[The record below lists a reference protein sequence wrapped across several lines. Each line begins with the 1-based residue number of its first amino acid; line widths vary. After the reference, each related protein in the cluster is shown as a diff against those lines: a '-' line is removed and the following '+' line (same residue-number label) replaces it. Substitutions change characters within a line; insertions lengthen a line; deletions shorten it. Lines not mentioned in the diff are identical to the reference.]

1 MKTFAVSVIALAAAV
16 SPFAAQSQQ
25 TKILTADK
33 HNEYG
38 LIYTLPNTA
47 LRIEVTATRCIEQT
61 GPYFQYAKRY
71 IGTDNVVKQDAEQW
85 TIESVKVIPYGVPN
99 LKERYLMQLKP
110 GATTYL
116 CVDPDGM
123 LLAINRRVDTAPAAA
138 TGDDTPMKKYSDK
151 EYLKFVSEDFLASQS
166 SAKQA
171 QMLAESLA
179 EVRDAKIALTR
190 GTAETMP
197 TDGRQLEL
205 MLNSLAEQEE
215 ALTAA
220 FAGRVSTQTVKRT
233 FTFEPKAEGSTIL
246 FRMSDFA
253 GFVGADNYAGDP
265 VEINVKIKQRPEL
278 PKDDK
283 GDEKKLPKDAVI
295 YSLPGTA
302 TVSLSLKGRK
312 LYSADLEMAQFGT
325 VFGLAPGLFSS
336 KKEPSAALFDAATGA
351 LLEIG
356 KATE

>member
-1 MKTFAVSVIALAAAV
+1 MKTLAFTIIASAAILCPLAAY
-16 SPFAAQSQQ
+16 PQQ

-38 LIYTLPNTA
+38 LVYTLPATA
-47 LRIEVTATRCIEQT
+47 LRIEVTATRRIEQA

-85 TIESVKVIPYGVPN
+85 TIESVKVAPYGVPN

-110 GATTYL
+110 GAMTYL

-123 LLAINRRVDTAPAAA
+123 LRAINRRVDPSPAYAENEE
-138 TGDDTPMKKYSDK
+138 TPLSKYSGK

-215 ALTAA
+215 TLAAA
-220 FAGRVSTQTVKRT
+220 FAGRISTQTVKRV
-233 FTFEPKAEGSTIL
+233 FTFEPQAEGNTIL

-253 GFVGADNYAGDP
+253 GFVEPDNYAGDP
-265 VEINVKIKQRPEL
+265 VEINVKIKERPEL

-283 GDEKKLPKDAVI
+283 GEVKKLPKDAVI
-295 YSLPGTA
+295 YTLPGTA
-302 TVSLSLKGRK
+302 TVNITLKGRK
-312 LYSADLEMAQFGT
+312 LYSADMEMAQFGT

-336 KKEPSAALFDAATGA
+336 KKEPSSALFDAATGA